1 MEYIDTTL
9 PLHSRIWIYQ
19 SNRFFTDAEAN
30 ALQKAAKEFAAQ
42 WTSHKVGVAGDAA
55 VLHRLFLILAA
66 DENVTGVSGC
76 SIDSSVHFVRSIEKQ
91 YHISFF
97 DRKKV
102 AYMQDGQ
109 VFLTDVGE
117 LQKAMQQDL
126 MPKDITVF
134 NNLVNTL
141 GRLKTDWLQPYQQSW
156 VKNYQPAEI
165 SGLTL

>member
-19 SNRFFTDAEAN
+19 SNRFFTDAEAT

-76 SIDSSVHFVRSIEKQ
+76 SIDSSVHFVRSVEKQ
-91 YHISFF
+91 YNVSFF
-97 DRKKV
+97 DRNKV
-102 AYMQDGQ
+102 AYVKDGE
-109 VFLTDVGE
+109 VCLTGVSE
-117 LQKAMQQDL
+117 LQTTAQQGIL
-126 MPKDITVF
+126 SQNIGVF
-134 NNLVNTL
+134 NNLVNSL
-141 GRLKTDWLQPYQQSW
+141 GRLKTDWIQPYHQSW
-156 VKNYQPAEI
+156 VKNYQPAGI